1 MGKMVRLVRRHLGR
15 VKLEDVA
22 RAAKVSTA
30 TVSRVLN
37 APEVVAEPTRS
48 KVKAVVERLGYIP
61 DLAAGNLASDRSGQ
75 IAVIVPSFGSPAFVR
90 MIHGVSDHLSSQ
102 GLQLVL
108 GDTSLSGDNEA
119 RLLASLLGRRVDGI
133 ILTDIAQSAASRSLL
148 SNAGIP
154 VVETWTLA
162 AKPFD
167 MNVGF
172 DNRAAARDA
181 TRHLIETGRRSI
193 GMICG
198 PLQMNQRGRDRR
210 RGFLD
215 AVRKAGLREAG
226 FVELKSAVRWN
237 DVALALEYL
246 VENAPS
252 LDGVFCSGD
261 TFAASA
267 LFAAQRRGWSVPD
280 RIAIIGLGDLDLTR
294 QVVPSLST
302 AQVPSYHMGK
312 VAAEMIARRLASEHV
327 EPAIVDVGYEVV
339 VRESTAPARAAPAHQ
354 RKKRALATP
363 LSAR

>member
-1 MGKMVRLVRRHLGR
+1 MAKNIRFERPNLGR

-22 RAAKVSTA
+22 REAEVSTA

-37 APEVVAEPTRS
+37 SPEVVAEPTRS

-75 IAVIVPSFGSPAFVR
+75 IAVIVPSFGSPAFVN
-90 MIHGVSDHLSSQ
+90 MICGVSDHLPRE
-102 GLQLVL
+102 GAQLVL
-108 GDTSLSGDNEA
+108 GDNSLSGENEA
-119 RLLASLLGRRVDGI
+119 RLIASLLGRRVDGI
-133 ILTDIAQSAASRSLL
+133 ILTDSAQSEASRTLL
-148 SNAGIP
+148 SNARVP

-162 AKPFD
+162 AKPID

-210 RGFLD
+210 LGFLE
-215 AVRKAGLREAG
+215 AVRKSRLA
-226 FVELKSAVRWN
+226 KVRFRRIGNFRCGWN

-246 VENAPS
+246 VETAPT

-267 LFAAQRRGWSVPD
+267 LFAAQRKGWPVPE
-280 RIAIIGLGDLDLTR
+280 RIAIIGLGDVEITR
-294 QVVPSLST
+294 QVSPSLST
-302 AQVPSYHMGK
+302 AEVPSYLMGK
-312 VAAEMIARRLASEHV
+312 IAAEMITRRLSMELV
-327 EPAIVDVGYEVV
+327 EPSVVDVGYKIVA
-339 VRESTAPARAAPAHQ
+339 RESTAVA
-354 RKKRALATP
+354 
-363 LSAR
+363 

>member
-1 MGKMVRLVRRHLGR
+1 MGKAIRLARRHLGR

-22 RAAKVSTA
+22 RAARVSTA

-37 APEVVAEPTRS
+37 TPEVVAEPTRS

-75 IAVIVPSFGSPAFVR
+75 IAVIVPSFGTPAFVR
-90 MIHGVSDHLSSQ
+90 MIQGVSDHLLSQ

-133 ILTDIAQSAASRSLL
+133 ILTDIAQSAASRTLL

-154 VVETWTLA
+154 IVETWTLT
-162 AKPFD
+162 AKPID

-181 TRHLIETGRRSI
+181 TRHLIETGRRSV

-215 AVRKAGLREAG
+215 AMRKAGIDEAG
-226 FVELKSAVRWN
+226 FVELTFPVRWN
-237 DVALALEYL
+237 DVALALEHL

-267 LFAAQRRGWSVPD
+267 LFAAQRNGWPVPG
-280 RIAIIGLGDLDLTR
+280 RIAIIGLGDLDISR
-294 QVVPSLST
+294 QVFPSLST
-302 AQVPSYHMGK
+302 AQVPSYHMGRM
-312 VAAEMIARRLASEHV
+312 AAEMITRRLSLQTV
-327 EPAIVDVGYEVV
+327 EPAIVDVGYEIV
-339 VRESTAPARAAPAHQ
+339 VRESTAAAEPVLAQ
-354 RKKRALATP
+354 RRRSGHP
-363 LSAR
+363 PRR